1 MMDLNKLDELIKK
14 ANNDSKKDTLLV
26 PIAMSLESL
35 RDEIIPSGMNIIG
48 RYINSIISSLVIID
62 LVNDDN
68 GKELTAYY
76 RSELASLL

>member
-1 MMDLNKLDELIKK
+1 MDLNKLDELIKK